1 MCAGNK
7 TPTQSKPNKATTMQI
22 QTAHTRKII
31 EIVHD
36 LAAVKP
42 QNGFMFDDQG
52 NMIRVDKIKEHDLLR
67 DQLVRDMAR
76 DSAVLSDEIQSVK
89 SKFAA
94 KFEQHIANMAQLY
107 QVKLGGKKGN
117 VQLLSFDKK
126 LKIERSKQDRLTTN
140 DHMLVCT
147 QLVDQC
153 LQSWSKGSNRNLQA
167 FVRKYFR
174 VDAKGNYNIAD
185 LQRVRKLKLETP
197 DELWNKAMEAL
208 DNALEHDFTATYFRA
223 FYREDNGT
231 YVQIPLDIA
240 KA

>member
-1 MCAGNK
+1 
-7 TPTQSKPNKATTMQI
+7 MQ
-22 QTAHTRKII
+22 TKKIV
-31 EIVHD
+31 EIVHN

-42 QNGFMFDDQG
+42 QNGFMFDEHG
-52 NMIRVDKIKEHDLLR
+52 NMIRVDKIKDHDMLR

-76 DSAVLSDEIQSVK
+76 DSAVLSDEIQAVK
-89 SKFAA
+89 NKFATR
-94 KFEQHIANMAQLY
+94 FEQHIDRMAELY

-117 VQLLSFDKK
+117 VQLLTIDKK
-126 LKIERSKQDRLTTN
+126 LKVERTKQDRLTTN
-140 DHMLVCT
+140 EHMVVAT

-153 LQSWSKGSNRNLQA
+153 LQGWSKGSNRNLQA

-174 VDAKGNYNIAD
+174 TDAKGNYNIAD

-197 DELWNKAMEAL
+197 DELWTKAMDAL

-223 FYREDNGT
+223 FYREDDGR
-231 YVQIPLDIA
+231 YVQIPLDIS

>member
-1 MCAGNK
+1 
-7 TPTQSKPNKATTMQI
+7 MQ
-22 QTAHTRKII
+22 TKKIV
-31 EIVHD
+31 EIVHN

-42 QNGFMFDDQG
+42 KDGFIFDEHG
-52 NMIRVDKIKEHDLLR
+52 NMIRVDKIKDHDMLR

-76 DSAVLSDEIQSVK
+76 DSAVLSDEIQAVK
-89 SKFAA
+89 NKFATR
-94 KFEQHIANMAQLY
+94 FENHIDRMAELY

-117 VQLLSFDKK
+117 VSLSTIDKK

-140 DHMLVCT
+140 SHMVVAT

-153 LQSWSKGSNRNLQA
+153 LQGWSKGSNRNLQA

-174 VDAKGNYNIAD
+174 TDAKGNYNIAD

-197 DELWNKAMEAL
+197 DELWTKAMDAL

-223 FYREDNGT
+223 FYREDDGR
-231 YVQIPLDIA
+231 YVQIPLDIS